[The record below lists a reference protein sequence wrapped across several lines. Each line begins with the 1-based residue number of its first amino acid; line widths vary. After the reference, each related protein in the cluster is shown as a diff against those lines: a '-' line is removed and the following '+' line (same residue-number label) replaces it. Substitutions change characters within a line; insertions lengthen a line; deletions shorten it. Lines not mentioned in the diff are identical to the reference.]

1 MAKRP
6 TEKPQKRFDR
16 RDSLGYQVNHLA
28 RLFARALSRRLAK
41 HDVALG
47 QFPLL
52 LILWEEENLNQS
64 EIAKRLEIEQPTVA
78 NTLTR
83 MERDGLVE
91 TAPDPSNRRQAR
103 VKLTGKGRRLERP
116 LTAEAR
122 AVNAAAAAGLSA
134 TEIEAFHRAIGALK
148 QGLAR
153 EGPHSGLSE
162 NTNKPLPA

>member
-1 MAKRP
+1 MTKRP
-6 TEKPQKRFDR
+6 AKKPRIRFDR

-28 RLFARALSRRLAK
+28 RLFARALFRRLAK
-41 HDVALG
+41 HDVAPG

-52 LILWEEENLNQS
+52 LILWEEENLTQS
-64 EIAKRLEIEQPTVA
+64 EIARRLDIEQPTVA

-91 TAPDPSNRRQAR
+91 TAPDPSDRRQVC
-103 VKLTGKGRRLERP
+103 VKLTAKGRALERP

-134 TEIEAFHRAIGALK
+134 TEVEMFQRVIGTLK
-148 QGLAR
+148 QGLTR
-153 EGPHSGLSE
+153 EAE
-162 NTNKPLPA
+162 